1 MRETTKKRYKRIYK
15 RYQELLGTDS
25 VMNIYYRLADEFDMS
40 VDRIRQIIA
49 MLRGKGQPSRIFA
62 SNRKRILTENAAAR
76 L

>member
-25 VMNIYYRLADEFDMS
+25 VMNIYYKIADEFDMS

-49 MLRGKGQPSRIFA
+49 MLRGKD
-62 SNRKRILTENAAAR
+62 
-76 L
+76 